1 MDIPPPTDEMAP
13 PGAISHAP
21 HLHVVQ
27 SRPPGDDLRQ
37 PSSFEAERE
46 VLSTVLVDPDNVQR
60 IRETLTAEQF
70 YGEAHRLVFEAMCQL
85 DDAGVPTDPVT
96 LQQQLVDTG
105 MWERAGGIRTISA
118 LLDRVGYAGH
128 LEHYCGIVR
137 GKWAH
142 RRLLELAE
150 NIRAVGFEGFDVDDS
165 MTRVERLV
173 KRTTQAIDSGKR
185 SRTAIGHIALE
196 HERMVDATTEAVAAG
211 STMAVPFGL
220 PPLDAALNGGL
231 WAGEQCVIMGSR
243 GMGKS
248 ALSGQLIDANCAAG
262 RRAIFV
268 TLEMTA
274 EQVLARLI
282 SNRCG
287 VAYVRQRSGRMA
299 PGERDRVLEAR
310 SVIADWKLDIV
321 EASGWPMSRIE
332 REVRRIIR
340 DEGEPS
346 VVVLDYVQLVADS
359 GDGPEATIRQASG
372 RWAAL
377 AKEFKYAA
385 VLLAQPVT
393 ASTRHDGGTPIPRP
407 KMADAKGSGSIPD
420 DADRFLVV
428 HKPWWEP
435 KNETR
440 QEMRAAGQGD
450 LLQRT
455 EIAIDKDRAGGNIR
469 VVQCRFNGSA
479 MRFEESAGW

>member
-1 MDIPPPTDEMAP
+1 MTDIPPPTDEMAP
-13 PGAISHAP
+13 PPDAVSAP
-21 HLHVVQ
+21 RFHVVQ
-27 SRPPGDDLRQ
+27 SGPDEPRQ

-46 VLSTVLVDPDNVQR
+46 VLSTVLVDPDNVKR

-70 YGEAHRLVFEAMCQL
+70 YGDSHRLVFEAMCQL
-85 DDAGVPTDPVT
+85 DDLGIPADPVT
-96 LQQQLVDTG
+96 LQQHLVDTG
-105 MWERAGGIRTISA
+105 NWERIGGFRTIA
-118 LLDRVGYAGH
+118 GLLDRIGYAGH

-137 GKWAH
+137 TKWAH
-142 RRLLELAE
+142 RRLLALSES
-150 NIRAVGFEGFDVDDS
+150 IRTIGFEGYETDS
-165 MTRVERLV
+165 SLTEVERLV
-173 KRTTQAIDSGKR
+173 KRTAQAIDAGKR
-185 SRTAIGHIALE
+185 SQTGIGFIAE
-196 HERMVDATTEAVAAG
+196 AHERMVDATTEAVAAG

-287 VAYVRQRSGRMA
+287 VAYVRQRSGRMG
-299 PGERDRVLEAR
+299 PGERARVLEAR
-310 SVIADWKLDIV
+310 SVIADWKLDII

-346 VVVLDYVQLVADS
+346 VAVLDYVQLVADS
-359 GDGPEATIRQASG
+359 GDGAEATIRQASG
-372 RWAAL
+372 RWSAL

-407 KMADAKGSGSIPD
+407 KMADAKGSGAIPD

-428 HKPWWEP
+428 HKPWWVPTKEGRD
-435 KNETR
+435 EIR
-440 QEMRAAGQGD
+440 SGGDD
-450 LLQRT
+450 LLRRA
-455 EIAIDKDRAGGNIR
+455 EIAIDKDRAGGNVR

-479 MRFEESAGW
+479 MRFEDSAGW